1 MMEKVRLGDICDI
14 LNGFAFKSKE
24 YQDSGIRVIR
34 ITNVQNGYIEDKE
47 PKYYGLEKK
56 EEIVNYLLKE
66 DDLLISLTGNVGRVG
81 LLKKEM
87 LPAALNQRVACI
99 RVKDSKNISI
109 NYIFNILN
117 NKNFEEQCIINSKG
131 IAQKN
136 LSTEWLKEYLIN
148 IPNYIEQVK
157 ISNKL
162 DKVQDIINLRKKQI
176 EELEELIKSQFVEMF
191 GDTNIVKSNEKTELK
206 TIMISANNGMAR
218 RGNDSDGSIVL
229 RLVELQRN
237 YIDYSNVNKIILK
250 DNEKKKY
257 LLAEG
262 DILFARVNG
271 NPDNVGRCAYYKDIG
286 EDVYHNDHII
296 RVKFDLHKINPI
308 YLCTLLN
315 DEYGRKEFKNKIKTS
330 AGQYTISQDGIEKV
344 KIPLPQIELQN
355 KFAEFVNEIDKQKF
369 EIENSLKEMQGLYE
383 SLMEKY
389 FG

>member
-1 MMEKVRLGDICDI
+1 MEKVKLGDFVSIKTGKLDANASDTNGKYPFFTCANEPLKIDNYSYDCECVLVAGNGD
-14 LNGFAFKSKE
+14 LN
-24 YQDSGIRVIR
+24 V
-34 ITNVQNGYIEDKE
+34 
-47 PKYYGLEKK
+47 KYYNGKFDAYQRTYIIESKDTKNLLNK
-56 EEIVNYLLKE
+56 YLYYL
-66 DDLLISLTGNVGRVG
+66 
-81 LLKKEM
+81 
-87 LPAALNQRVACI
+87 
-99 RVKDSKNISI
+99 
-109 NYIFNILN
+109 
-117 NKNFEEQCIINSKG
+117 INSKIVKLREDSIG
-131 IAQKN
+131 GVIKYIKLSNLTEIKFEPIKAQ
-136 LSTEWLKEYLIN
+136 
-148 IPNYIEQVK
+148 EQKKLVE
-157 ISNKL
+157 NL
-162 DKVQDIINLRKKQI
+162 DKVQEIIDIREKQI
-176 EELEELIKSQFVEMF
+176 EQLDELIKSQFVEMF
-191 GDTNIVKSNEKTELK
+191 GDPNIVKSNEKTELK

-330 AGQYTISQDGIEKV
+330 AGQYTISQDGVERV
-344 KIPLPQIELQN
+344 KIPLPPIELQN
-355 KFAEFVNEIDKQKF
+355 KFAEFVKKFDKQKF
-369 EIENSLKEMQGLYE
+369 EIQNSLEEMEKLQE
-383 SLMEKY
+383 SLMNKY
-389 FG
+389 FS

>member
-1 MMEKVRLGDICDI
+1 MELSKIVTKLE
-14 LNGFAFKSKE
+14 KSKIKAGDGKKVGKYPLYTCSPIVDKFYDKYLYDTKAIILSTGGNPVINYYDGKFAYSTDCLVIKTNDE
-24 YQDSGIRVIR
+24 LEEKYMYYYLISKIDNISKMFRGVGIKHLNKNEFFKLEITLIDKNKQKEI
-34 ITNVQNGYIEDKE
+34 ITNLDKVNKIIE
-47 PKYYGLEKK
+47 
-56 EEIVNYLLKE
+56 
-66 DDLLISLTGNVGRVG
+66 
-81 LLKKEM
+81 LKKE
-87 LPAALNQRVACI
+87 Q
-99 RVKDSKNISI
+99 
-109 NYIFNILN
+109 
-117 NKNFEEQCIINSKG
+117 
-131 IAQKN
+131 
-136 LSTEWLKEYLIN
+136 LKEYDN
-148 IPNYIEQVK
+148 IM
-157 ISNKL
+157 
-162 DKVQDIINLRKKQI
+162 
-176 EELEELIKSQFVEMF
+176 KSQFVEMF
-191 GDTNIVKSNEKTELK
+191 GDPNIVKSNEKTELK
-206 TIMISANNGMAR
+206 TIMINANNGMAR

-257 LLAEG
+257 LLEEG

-271 NPDNVGRCAYYKDIG
+271 NPDSVGRCAYYKDIG
-286 EDVYHNDHII
+286 KEVYHNDHII

-344 KIPLPQIELQN
+344 KIPLPPIELQN

-369 EIENSLKEMQGLYE
+369 EIENSLKEMQELYE

>member
-1 MMEKVRLGDICDI
+1 MGKVRLGDIFEYMPKSKIKAGEGKKTGKYKFFTSSNIQDKYIDEFIYDGEYLIFGTGGKASINYCNERFSTSTDNFVVKVKKDI
-14 LNGFAFKSKE
+14 NTKFVYLYFKNDMQKLENGFKGASIKHISKE
-24 YQDSGIRVIR
+24 YINQLMIPMYDLKM
-34 ITNVQNGYIEDKE
+34 Q
-47 PKYYGLEKK
+47 EK
-56 EEIVNYLLKE
+56 IV
-66 DDLLISLTGNVGRVG
+66 
-81 LLKKEM
+81 
-87 LPAALNQRVACI
+87 
-99 RVKDSKNISI
+99 
-109 NYIFNILN
+109 
-117 NKNFEEQCIINSKG
+117 
-131 IAQKN
+131 KN
-136 LSTEWLKEYLIN
+136 LD
-148 IPNYIEQVK
+148 K
-157 ISNKL
+157 I
-162 DKVQDIINLRKKQI
+162 QGIIDIREKQI
-176 EELEELIKSQFVEMF
+176 EQLDELIKSQFVEMF

-330 AGQYTISQDGIEKV
+330 AGQYTISQDGVERV
-344 KIPLPQIELQN
+344 KIPLPPIELQN
-355 KFAEFVNEIDKQKF
+355 KFAEFVKKIDKQKF
-369 EIENSLKEMQGLYE
+369 EIQNSLEEMEKLQE
-383 SLMEKY
+383 SLMNKY
-389 FG
+389 FS